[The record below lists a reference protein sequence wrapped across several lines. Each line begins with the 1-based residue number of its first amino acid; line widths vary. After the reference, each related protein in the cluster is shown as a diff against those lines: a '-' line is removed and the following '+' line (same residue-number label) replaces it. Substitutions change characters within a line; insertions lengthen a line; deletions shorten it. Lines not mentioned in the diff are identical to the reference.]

1 MISALK
7 RAAAELSGRNK
18 KLGDAYRKLVFAAA
32 ASPRKS
38 VSLAEIEAASGLTG
52 EAALGQFSSDVEDA
66 RAFADATRAGETADS
81 RIAGIT
87 LAAVNESIEVAEA
100 AFREAERRKAAYL
113 GDCRRA
119 GEASNEVGRI
129 IATNERLWPQTYEQP
144 EPVGEARPEFEFGND
159 NEAAWASADSN

>member
-1 MISALK
+1 MLATIK
-7 RAAAELSGRNK
+7 RAAVELAGRNK

-32 ASPRKS
+32 ANPRKS

-66 RAFADATRAGETADS
+66 RAFADATRASETSDG
-81 RIAGIT
+81 RIAGIK
-87 LAAVNESIEVAEA
+87 LADLNDAIGFAEA
-100 AFREAERRKAAYL
+100 ALREAERRKAAYL

-119 GEASNEVGRI
+119 GEAANEVGRI

-144 EPVGEARPEFEFGND
+144 EPVGEARPEFDFGND
-159 NEAAWASADSN
+159 NEAAWSTADSN